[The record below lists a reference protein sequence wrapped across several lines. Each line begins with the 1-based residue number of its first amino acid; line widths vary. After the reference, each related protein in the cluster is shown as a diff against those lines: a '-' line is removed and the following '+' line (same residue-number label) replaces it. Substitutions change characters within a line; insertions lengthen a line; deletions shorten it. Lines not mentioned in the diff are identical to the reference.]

1 MQAPDLVRHQPPSPE
16 PEDGGRP
23 AGAARGPS
31 TLRPGLRRIRPVA
44 PDIAWALFAGLNLV
58 AMRFLPAY
66 QTVPFLAIWV
76 SLTVIY
82 GFRLWRLQPTIVTW
96 AAVTLATGGIIG
108 VQVLKGQQDADYLA
122 EVPLIALMFLVMV
135 WHGRRRLAAHQER
148 LTAMEEV
155 QRISQENLRLLEQQR
170 QFLQNASHEL
180 GTPITVALGHA
191 ELIVQAATDTEV
203 AADAR
208 VVTGELARLRR
219 LTHRLLLLAS
229 AGSPGFLQVA
239 PVATDSLVLDALERW
254 GHVPRH
260 WRLGEVAEATV
271 LGDGDRLIVAL
282 DALLENAVAHTEPG
296 DRIEVSVRLDD
307 GRAVIAVTDSGCGI
321 PPTDLDRI
329 FGRFAR
335 AEPYRSRE
343 AGGFGLGLPIV
354 QAIAEA
360 HRGSVGV
367 HSASGHG
374 ATFELVI
381 PAVPGV
387 GAASA
392 SLLPGSL
399 HAGIRA
405 SSFRAA
411 ASRVPPRCQRDAIMT
426 ECRGES

>member
-1 MQAPDLVRHQPPSPE
+1 M
-16 PEDGGRP
+16 
-23 AGAARGPS
+23 
-31 TLRPGLRRIRPVA
+31 TWIRYRCK
-44 PDIAWALFAGLNLV
+44 L
-58 AMRFLPAY
+58 
-66 QTVPFLAIWV
+66 PFLAIWV

-82 GFRLWRLQPTIVTW
+82 GFRLWRLQPTILTW

-135 WHGRRRLAAHQER
+135 WHGRRRLAATQER

-170 QFLQNASHEL
+170 QFLQDASHEL

-191 ELIVQAATDTEV
+191 ELIEQAATDTEV

-208 VVTGELARLRR
+208 VVASELARLRR
-219 LTHRLLLLAS
+219 LTNRLLLLAS
-229 AGSPGFLQVA
+229 AGTPGFLQVE

-271 LGDGDRLIVAL
+271 LGDSDRLVVAL

-321 PPTDLDRI
+321 PPTDLDQASSVQPRT
-329 FGRFAR
+329 GCRSSRLRSRQHRRATASQPSMSAAAR
-335 AEPYRSRE
+335 AAKCPSPRCSRSTVAACQSR
-343 AGGFGLGLPIV
+343 ARPSSGT
-354 QAIAEA
+354 
-360 HRGSVGV
+360 GS
-367 HSASGHG
+367 
-374 ATFELVI
+374 
-381 PAVPGV
+381 
-387 GAASA
+387 AASA
-392 SLLPGSL
+392 AASTRPGK
-399 HAGIRA
+399 
-405 SSFRAA
+405 SSSPIARQSRSAA
-411 ASRVPPRCQRDAIMT
+411 AAALVSCSASRL
-426 ECRGES
+426 